1 MGIVNLL
8 PDNPRALEAIP
19 YFGAKGVEK
28 YGLEI
33 LGIVRKYMAEN
44 QLERPEIMDML
55 ISDNREAASRREELK
70 QRKEEQKQ
78 RKEEQK
84 QRKEEEKQ
92 KKEAE
97 KQKKEAEKEKKK
109 DTKLVSYEMFCQ
121 GMSIDEI
128 AKARELVSGTIAGH
142 LEYYVRL
149 GKIKVEKVVKAENLA
164 KIRKHLEEHE
174 YMGIFAIKAALGD
187 DVSYADIK
195 FVLAVSGH

>member
-19 YFGAKGVEK
+19 YFGAKGVER

-55 ISDNREAASRREELK
+55 ISDNREAASRREEL
-70 QRKEEQKQ
+70 KQ

>member
-1 MGIVNLL
+1 MKLQNLEK
-8 PDNPRALEAIP
+8 PSAAVSDTVDVIADSNYSNVSEAYNHAFRAWRNKEDNPYAFRC
-19 YFGAKGVEK
+19 K
-28 YGLEI
+28 
-33 LGIVRKYMAEN
+33 
-44 QLERPEIMDML
+44 
-55 ISDNREAASRREELK
+55 
-70 QRKEEQKQ
+70 
-78 RKEEQK
+78 
-84 QRKEEEKQ
+84 
-92 KKEAE
+92 

-174 YMGIFAIKAALGD
+174 YMGIFAIKVALGD